1 MMFYNLSTITA
12 IDFNDCI
19 NTAAVTNMNYMF
31 CSCYNIS
38 SLDLCSFTF
47 NATDYSSMFLSTGIS
62 ATSRPIP
69 IYVKDETD
77 KQTLEAGSTNINNNY
92 AKIEV
97 KNN

>member
-19 NTAAVTNMNYMF
+19 NTAEVTNMNYMF

-38 SLDLCSFTF
+38 SLYLCSFTF
-47 NATDYSSMFLSTGIS
+47 NATDYSSMIHETGMNKK
-62 ATSRPIP
+62 TIP

-77 KQTLEAGSTNINNNY
+77 KQTLEDGSTNINNNY